1 MKISDTVVGVG
12 FIGAGAL
19 IVAGTLNYPP
29 LDAGHPGPALFP
41 RILGTL
47 MATLGVGLAVQ
58 GARAR
63 DATQAVEWRR
73 LHRNTGLVNA
83 LVVLGGVLAYLG
95 LVEWLGFLITGT
107 LLLFLLM
114 WRLRVPPLRALLVA
128 VAFITIVHFLF
139 AKVLRV
145 PLPLG
150 LLWW

>member
-1 MKISDTVVGVG
+1 MKISDTVVGAG
-12 FIGAGAL
+12 FVAAGAF
-19 IVAGTLNYPP
+19 IVAGTLNFPT
-29 LDAGHPGPALFP
+29 LDGGHPGPALFP

-47 MATLGVGLAVQ
+47 MAALGVALAVQ

-73 LHRNTGLVNA
+73 LHRSVGLVNA

-114 WRLRVPPLRALLVA
+114 WRLRVPPLRALVVA
-128 VAFITIVHFLF
+128 VAFIAIVHFLF
-139 AKVLRV
+139 VKILRV